1 MKRHPDNERMKRNYL
16 TFLKD
21 AKGRDEAS
29 IDAVAQSLDEFDSYN
44 KYRDFR
50 KFHIEQARGYKARLL
65 AGTNPRTG
73 KPLAAATIRA
83 RLAHLKNFFEWLA
96 QEPGYRRAI
105 KVADAA
111 YFNPTDNLARVASA
125 RRFKPFPTLKQIEA
139 VLRAMPN
146 TTEIERR
153 DRAVVA
159 FTILTCARVRAL
171 VSIRLKHVDVSA
183 ELVHQDA
190 REVRTKRSKTFP
202 TWFFPIG
209 DWIEKIVVDWIAFL
223 RTEKGFGEEDPVF
236 PKTLTVASAERGF
249 HVEGLARTPWA
260 NGGPVRAIFR
270 QAFERAGL
278 PYFHPHLF
286 RKTLMQVAYDRKL
299 DLEAL
304 KAWSQN
310 LGHEDIVTTFSSY
323 GTLSPE
329 RQRELV
335 RNFEIGSAATGI
347 DDVAELLRRAL
358 AKVDPKGK
366 AA

>member
-29 IDAVAQSLDEFDSYN
+29 IDAVAQSLDEFDAYN
-44 KYRDFR
+44 KFRDFR
-50 KFHIEQARGYKARLL
+50 KFHIEQARGFKARLL
-65 AGTNPRTG
+65 AATNARTG
-73 KPLAAATIRA
+73 KPLAAATIKA
-83 RLAHLKNFFEWLA
+83 RLAYLKAFFEWLA

-125 RRFKPFPTLKQIEA
+125 CRFKPFPTVAQIET
-139 VLRAMPN
+139 VLRTMPD

-153 DRAVVA
+153 DRAVIA
-159 FTILTCARVRAL
+159 FTILTCARVRAI
-171 VSIRLKHVDVSA
+171 VSIRLKHVDVDA
-183 ELVHQDA
+183 ALVHQDA
-190 REVRTKRSKTFP
+190 REVKTKRSKTFP
-202 TWFFPIG
+202 TWFFLVG

-223 RTEKGFGEEDPVF
+223 RTEKGFGQEDPVF
-236 PKTLTVASAERGF
+236 PKTRTVANAERGF
-249 HVEGLARTPWA
+249 HVDGLDRVPWA
-260 NGGPVRAIFR
+260 NGGPVRAIFK
-270 QAFERAGL
+270 QAFESAGL

-310 LGHEDIVTTFSSY
+310 LGHEDIATTFSSY
-323 GTLSPE
+323 GTLSPN

-335 RNFEIGSAATGI
+335 RNAAAVPAPANE
-347 DDVAELLRRAL
+347 DEVAELLRKAL
-358 AKVDPKGK
+358 AKVDPKGN